1 MPKKKAIDKMS
12 YEEAFKELQSVVE
25 TMEGGE
31 LPLKDSL
38 AHFERGQALSVRC
51 SELLEEAQLRLRQ
64 LTEDESGG
72 LVETDLELGDL

>member
-1 MPKKKAIDKMS
+1 MPKKKTIEKMS
-12 YEEAFKELQSVVE
+12 YEEAFLELQSVVE
-25 TMEGGE
+25 KLESGE

-38 AHFERGQALSVRC
+38 ALFERGQALSARC

-64 LTEDESGG
+64 LTQDESGE

>member
-1 MPKKKAIDKMS
+1 MPKKNTIEKIS
-12 YEEAFKELQSVVE
+12 YEDAFMELQSVVE
-25 TMEGGE
+25 KLEGGE

-38 AHFERGQALSVRC
+38 ALFERGQALSARC

-64 LTEDESGG
+64 LTRDESGE

>member
-1 MPKKKAIDKMS
+1 MPKKKAIDKMC
-12 YEEAFKELQSVVE
+12 YEEAFMELQSIVE

-38 AHFERGQALSVRC
+38 ALFERGQALSVRC
-51 SELLEEAQLRLRQ
+51 SELLEEAQLKLRQ

-72 LVETDLELGDL
+72 LIETDLELGDL

>member
-1 MPKKKAIDKMS
+1 MPKKKAVDKMS

-38 AHFERGQALSVRC
+38 AHFERGQALSARC

-64 LTEDESGG
+64 LTENESGE
-72 LVETDLELGDL
+72 LIETDLELRDL

>member
-12 YEEAFKELQSVVE
+12 YEEAFNELKSVVE

-38 AHFERGQALSVRC
+38 ALFERGQALSVRC
-51 SELLEEAQLRLRQ
+51 GELLEEAQLRLRQ

-72 LVETDLELGDL
+72 LIETNLELGDL

>member
-1 MPKKKAIDKMS
+1 MPKKKAIEKMS
-12 YEEAFKELQSVVE
+12 YEEAFNELRTVVE

-38 AHFERGQALSVRC
+38 AFFERGQALSVRC

-64 LTEDESGG
+64 LTEDESGE
-72 LVETDLELGDL
+72 LIETDLELGDL

>member
-1 MPKKKAIDKMS
+1 MPKKKAINKMS

-38 AHFERGQALSVRC
+38 AHFERGQALSARC

-64 LTEDESGG
+64 LTENESGE
-72 LVETDLELGDL
+72 LIETDLELRDL

>member
-38 AHFERGQALSVRC
+38 AHFERGQALSARC

-64 LTEDESGG
+64 LTENESGE
-72 LVETDLELGDL
+72 LIETDLELRDL